1 MKIVVTGSSGRVGQ
15 AVCVRLRRRHEVH
28 GFDRAP
34 ASVTDTVAD
43 IMNREALARALRG
56 AEAVVHAAALHAP
69 HLPHVAAS
77 TFRRVNVEGTRAVAT
92 ACLEAGIRTL
102 VFTSTTA
109 LYGAASTP
117 ADRAGWVTEET
128 RPIPRTIYHRTK
140 LAAESLLRQVAASTP
155 MRVTV
160 LRMSRCFP
168 EAADLM
174 AVYRLH
180 RGVDARDVAAAH
192 ELALLS
198 SGEPF
203 RVFVVS
209 GATPFTPD
217 EAAPLKSDA
226 PGVLRRR
233 APALVAAFAAR
244 QWPLPAA
251 IDRVYCAHRAQ
262 RELGWSPRFGCRE
275 VLRQHDAESPE
286 VLPPTV
292 GAPRTA

>member
-1 MKIVVTGSSGRVGQ
+1 MKIVITGSSGRVGQ
-15 AVCVRLRRRHEVH
+15 AVSVRLRRRHDVY
-28 GFDRAP
+28 GFDRTP

-43 IMNREALARALRG
+43 IMDREALGQALRG
-56 AEAVVHAAALHAP
+56 AGAVIHAAALHAP
-69 HLPHVAAS
+69 HVSHAAAS
-77 TFRRVNVEGTRAVAT
+77 TFRRVNVEGTRAVVA
-92 ACLEAGIRTL
+92 ACLEAGVRTL

-109 LYGAASTP
+109 LYGSASTP
-117 ADRAGWVTEET
+117 ADRAGWVTEES

-140 LAAESLLRQVAASTP
+140 LAAESLLREVAACTP
-155 MRVTV
+155 LRVTV

-174 AVYRLH
+174 AAYRLH

-209 GATPFTPD
+209 GATPF
-217 EAAPLKSDA
+217 AADDVVALKSDA

-233 APALVAAFAAR
+233 APALVAAFAVR
-244 QWPLPAA
+244 HWPLPAA
-251 IDRVYCAHRAQ
+251 IDRVYCADRAH
-262 RELGWSPRFGCRE
+262 RELGWTPRFGYRE
-275 VLRQHDAESPE
+275 VLRQYDAESAE
-286 VLPPTV
+286 VLPPPV
-292 GAPRTA
+292 GAPRMA